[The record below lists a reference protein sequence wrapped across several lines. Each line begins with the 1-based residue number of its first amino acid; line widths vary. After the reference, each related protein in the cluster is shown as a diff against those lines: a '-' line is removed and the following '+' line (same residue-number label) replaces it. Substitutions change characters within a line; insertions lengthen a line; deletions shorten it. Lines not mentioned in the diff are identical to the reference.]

1 MPRKS
6 NKRGKNKKKN
16 KKYKLKTHKA
26 TAKRFRETGSGK
38 ILRTKGRQGHF
49 RRRKSKRSKRQF
61 IKMHEVSAAKN
72 RKTIRRLA
80 PYLAKYRTKGS

>member
-6 NKRGKNKKKN
+6 NKRDKNKKKN

-38 ILRTKGRQGHF
+38 ILRT
-49 RRRKSKRSKRQF
+49 
-61 IKMHEVSAAKN
+61 
-72 RKTIRRLA
+72 
-80 PYLAKYRTKGS
+80 

>member
-1 MPRKS
+1 MGKKK
-6 NKRGKNKKKN
+6 KRKKN

-26 TAKRFRETGSGK
+26 TAKRFRVTGSGK
-38 ILRTKGRQGHF
+38 ILKTKGRQGHF

-61 IKMHEVSAAKN
+61 TKMNEVTVAKD

-80 PYLAKYRTKGS
+80 PYLKKYRTKGN